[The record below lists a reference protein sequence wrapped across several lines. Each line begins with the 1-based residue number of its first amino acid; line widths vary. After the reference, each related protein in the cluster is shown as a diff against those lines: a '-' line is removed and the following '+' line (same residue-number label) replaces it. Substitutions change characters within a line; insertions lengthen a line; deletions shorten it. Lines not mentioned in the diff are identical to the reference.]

1 MLRQSVG
8 MTVIL
13 SLLLFLLPLY
23 RLPAGSG
30 VGAEDGSAAA
40 AEGEND
46 LRDAKTTLRV
56 EIGGEVRELRLSDYL
71 LGVVAA
77 EMPASFEEE
86 ALKAQTTAAR
96 TYTLYQMAHGSGGKH
111 ESGADLCDDPGC
123 CQAYLPEERLRQN
136 WGDGAEANLQ
146 KIRAAEEATDGM
158 AILYDGEPIL
168 AAFHS
173 SSADGTE
180 DAAAAWSASVP
191 YLQRVDSPESEA
203 TVPNYRSTV
212 SFKEDEFRAILL
224 AEKPEAQLGGDAADW
239 IGDIVRDASGYV
251 SSLTVGGVTM
261 RGVEL
266 RRLLGLR
273 SACFHVT
280 AAEGLLTFTTRGYG
294 HGVGLS
300 QYGANALAQEG
311 KSWEEILQWYYT
323 GVTIAPYALPQEE

>member
-23 RLPAGSG
+23 RFPAGSG
-30 VGAEDGSAAA
+30 VETENESGTA
-40 AEGEND
+40 AEGERD

-56 EIGGEVRELRLSDYL
+56 EIGGEVKELRLDEYL
-71 LGVVAA
+71 TGVVAA
-77 EMPASFEEE
+77 EMPAAFEEE

-111 ESGADLCDDPGC
+111 DSGADLCDDPGC
-123 CQAYLPEERLRQN
+123 CQAYLTEERLRQN
-136 WGDGAEANLQ
+136 WGDGAEENLQ
-146 KIRAAEEATDGM
+146 KIRAAEEATDGY
-158 AILYDGEPIL
+158 AILYDGVPIL

-191 YLQRVDSPESEA
+191 YLQRVESPESEE

-212 SFKEDEFRAILL
+212 SFTEEEFRKIIL
-224 AEKPEAQLGGDAADW
+224 AAKPEAQLDGDAAGW
-239 IGDIVRDASGYV
+239 IDGITRDSSGYV
-251 SSLTVGGVTM
+251 SSVSVGGVTM

-273 SACFHVT
+273 SACFRVR

-311 KSWEEILQWYYT
+311 KSWQEILQWYYT
-323 GVTIAPYALPQEE
+323 GVTVAPYTPPES